1 MALDSDVGLL
11 FPDLPASKTD
21 GTPEKFP
28 KTKAKIFLT
37 DFSLVRSIG
46 WHVDGVEHFPG
57 LAVAAHAPVLLLDLV
72 QLLPQQ
78 QVHLPQLLVLPLEPD
93 EGFGLHGALE
103 DAAVAQLLDATVG
116 EALPEDEE
124 VDVLESTCFA
134 SRDRHS
140 LKRHRESS

>member
-1 MALDSDVGLL
+1 M
-11 FPDLPASKTD
+11 
-21 GTPEKFP
+21 
-28 KTKAKIFLT
+28 
-37 DFSLVRSIG
+37 
-46 WHVDGVEHFPG
+46 EHFPG

-93 EGFGLHGALE
+93 KGFGLHGALE